1 MGILID
7 FLVIMFILFCIFIG
21 YKRGLIKVSV
31 KIIAIII
38 SIIFALIFYRG
49 IAMVIINYT
58 TIDDKIN
65 DAIYEKIKDVD
76 FANIKDEQKEN
87 NTILKIS
94 EKYIDDAMN
103 NYKEDVAHYVADQLT
118 VTIIQI
124 LSFVVFLIIVR
135 LIFIGLN
142 FIADIIAKFPI
153 IKQFNV
159 SGGIIYG
166 IIEGF
171 FIVNLVFAVLYILNP
186 ICLDGKIEKTIEKSK
201 LGNVIYENNVIIDLI
216 MK

>member
-7 FLVIMFILFCIFIG
+7 FLVIAFMLFCIFIG

-31 KIIAIII
+31 KIIAIIL
-38 SIIFALIFYRG
+38 SILFALIFYRG

-76 FANIKDEQKEN
+76 FANINYEEKEK

-201 LGNVIYENNVIIDLI
+201 LGNMIYENNVIIDLI

>member
-7 FLVIMFILFCIFIG
+7 FLVIMFMLFCIFIG

-76 FANIKDEQKEN
+76 FANINDEQKEN

>member
-7 FLVIMFILFCIFIG
+7 FLVIAVMLLCIFVG
-21 YKRGLIKVSV
+21 YKRGLIKVAV
-31 KIIAIII
+31 KIVAIVL
-38 SIIFALIFYRG
+38 SIIFALIFYRA
-49 IAMVIINYT
+49 IASLIINAT
-58 TIDDKIN
+58 TIDDRIC
-65 DAIYEKIKDVD
+65 DVIYEKIKDVD
-76 FANIKDEQKEN
+76 FANINDEEKEN

-94 EKYIDDAMN
+94 EKYIDEAIN
-103 NYKEDVAHYVADQLT
+103 NSKDNAARYVSDQLT
-118 VTIIQI
+118 LTIIQI
-124 LSFVVFLIIVR
+124 LSFIVFLIIVR

-142 FIADIIAKFPI
+142 VIADLIGNFPI

-171 FIVNLVFAVLYILNP
+171 LIVNLVFAVLYILNP

-201 LGNVIYENNVIIDLI
+201 LGNMIYENNVIVDVI